1 MSTAS
6 SSLSFNA
13 VRLVAPAV
21 IACLGVATIARAQQW
36 VSTEGPFSGEVTAVA
51 ATPEGTV
58 IAGTAGKGL
67 FYRSAS
73 DHIWSRSVADTFDG
87 ITIHSIVNFG
97 EQLVASTAGRGVY
110 RSVDG
115 GENWAGLNTGLG
127 SLIVRALLV
136 ASDGRLYAGGSNGLY
151 RLSGPANWTALSGG
165 IEGHDIRAIAENSE
179 GVIYAGSFGRGIMR
193 SMDTGLSWDL
203 LADGLATTITR
214 SLAINSNDE
223 VFVGTFGGDVV
234 QRSDDGGSTWVA
246 SNEGLVTTSIW
257 AISVAPDGTFFV
269 GSQRDGIFR
278 STDGRT
284 WEQTPAPVTTVSG
297 FTFSGGRV
305 FAATRVGLLASSTS
319 GQEWTLEGIPFSRVN
334 TLLESDGRLLAGLEL
349 GGIHYSDDQ
358 GYTWHPSHMNNED
371 ILRLAEDQEGNLLAA
386 TVGAGVLRS
395 TDAGITWQQ
404 IWDTQRVVYSI
415 TADTTGGII
424 ASTDSGVYRLAH
436 DDTTFRLISPPGVT
450 MRSVLVT
457 SGGTILAGSEFQSI
471 WRSDNEGAEWSQV
484 AHALIGDL
492 WIWDLSA
499 MPDGR
504 IAAATT
510 GLGAWLSADD
520 GLTWAPLPGTGDVVM
535 SDLSLS
541 PNGDLIGVG
550 FFGQVF
556 VIPRNSDH
564 ADAFGPPFLSTPV
577 VRSVAALTDGT
588 VLIGT
593 DPLGVRRLDGLRIV
607 STESSPEIPV
617 ADKLDLYPNPTDRVS
632 GIQVRFG
639 HAGPVRWEIIDI
651 LGRRLAFGE
660 HVGAT
665 GDPVS
670 FQVDI
675 SDLSP
680 GVYWIR
686 VRGEDFDRVGS
697 VVVR

>member
-1 MSTAS
+1 M
-6 SSLSFNA
+6 
-13 VRLVAPAV
+13 PAV
-21 IACLGVATIARAQQW
+21 IACLVVATIARAQQW
-36 VSTEGPFSGEVTAVA
+36 VSTEGPLSGEVTAVA

-73 DHIWSRSVADTFDG
+73 DLIWSRAAAEAFDG
-87 ITIHSIVNFG
+87 ITIRSIVNFG

-115 GENWAGLNTGLG
+115 GENWGGLNAGLG
-127 SLIVRALLV
+127 SLIVHALLV

-151 RLSGPANWTALSGG
+151 RLSGPENWTALGGG

-179 GVIYAGSFGRGIMR
+179 GVLYAGSFGRGIMR

-203 LADGLATTITR
+203 LTEGLATTITR

-246 SNEGLVTTSIW
+246 SNEGLATTSIW

-305 FAATRVGLLASSTS
+305 FAATRVGLLVSSTS
-319 GQEWTLEGIPFSRVN
+319 AQEWTLEGIPFSRVN
-334 TLLESDGRLLAGLEL
+334 TLLETDGRLLAGLGL
-349 GGIHYSDDQ
+349 GGIHYSDDGGNAWQ
-358 GYTWHPSHMNNED
+358 PSHLNNED
-371 ILRLAEDQEGNLLAA
+371 ILRLAEDGDGKLLAA
-386 TVGAGVLRS
+386 TLGAGVLRS
-395 TDAGITWQQ
+395 TDNGITWQQ
-404 IWDTQRVVYSI
+404 IWDTPRVVYSI

-424 ASTDSGVYRLAH
+424 AGTDSGVYRLAH
-436 DDTTFRLISPPGVT
+436 DDTTFRLISPPGVA

-471 WRSDNEGAEWSQV
+471 WRSDDEGAQWSQV
-484 AHALIGDL
+484 AQELIGEL
-492 WIWDLSA
+492 WIWDLTA

-556 VIPRNSDH
+556 VVRRVSDH
-564 ADAFGPPFLSTPV
+564 AEAFGPPFLSTPV
-577 VRSVAALTDGT
+577 VRSVAALSDGT

-607 STESSPEIPV
+607 STEDIPEIPV
-617 ADKLDLYPNPTDRVS
+617 ADRLELYPNPTDRVL
-632 GIQVRFG
+632 GIRVRLG
-639 HAGPVRWEIIDI
+639 HAGPVQWELIDV
-651 LGRRLAFGE
+651 LGRTLDSGQFSGSHVE
-660 HVGAT
+660 HV
-665 GDPVS
+665 S
-670 FQVDI
+670 FEVDA
-675 SDLSP
+675 SRVSP
-680 GVYWIR
+680 GLYWMR

-697 VVVR
+697 VVVMR